1 MTRVTLV
8 PGELEAH
15 AAAGAEAVA
24 DVQARLGRLDR
35 LVARYRWANPDYAAD
50 PTTASWWATHV
61 FPGGRAW
68 CGPGTYVG
76 SGSILGSDGRRY
88 PLVVPEVWHD
98 GALVRGDADGSVGV
112 ATLGGR
118 DPGWVTTEVQ
128 TGTGR
133 VRDELVWWE
142 NLAVV
147 SLGFN
152 PAVTGRIAATP
163 ADSGVR
169 NALRI
174 DANGVPHLGQIDL
187 PARGIPGPPAAP
199 PPDPVARPHIAD
211 GLPPAGHLDGLA
223 IAEHQTIDRAG
234 AHDFGSTK
242 SPPPTPAP
250 SSSTRL
256 PCRSTPMGTSCA
268 TTCGSAARPN
278 RRSRRHPALLAVRC
292 T

>member
-68 CGPGTYVG
+68 CGPDTYVG

-88 PLVVPEVWHD
+88 PLVVPEVRHD

-118 DPGWVTTEVQ
+118 DPSWVTTGVQ

-142 NLAVV
+142 ASPSSRSGSTQPSRDA
-147 SLGFN
+147 SLPPRPTAGFGTHCASTPTVCRISGRSTCRRAGS
-152 PAVTGRIAATP
+152 PAHRLLPHPTLSRARTSPTACHRPGTSTAGTP
-163 ADSGVR
+163 STRPLTA
-169 NALRI
+169 
-174 DANGVPHLGQIDL
+174 
-187 PARGIPGPPAAP
+187 PARTTS
-199 PPDPVARPHIAD
+199 DLRSRHHRRRRRRRRPV
-211 GLPPAGHLDGLA
+211 
-223 IAEHQTIDRAG
+223 
-234 AHDFGSTK
+234 
-242 SPPPTPAP
+242 
-250 SSSTRL
+250 
-256 PCRSTPMGTSCA
+256 CRVGRRRWGRRCA